1 VKSAP
6 ACAAG
11 DECIVEVT
19 VDRFDAADGI
29 RAWWSAMPSISRRAA
44 PVA

>member
-1 VKSAP
+1 VLPATSASF
-6 ACAAG
+6 
-11 DECIVEVT
+11 EVT
-19 VDRFDAADGI
+19 VDRLDVADGI